1 VRNFVAVGSWV
12 SILWGSK
19 FAISHWLGRSP
30 LTQCWRY
37 RAACDRDPEI
47 WVKDHWRSFKL
58 VPFESLGAVSYSPS
72 IVTMAV
78 SLAIYKTFSVK
89 ECCDLENWV
98 TGCSGSLKLAPFDR
112 PYTTSYWS
120 AIVNIALSC
129 TVFELFDV
137 EWYRDLEI
145 WVRGHSRSF
154 KLVPFESLGAVSYS
168 PSIVTMAVL
177 CIISEIKRDIGWKS
191 WFFSYPLLSTPPL
204 GGPRRSIFCHPV

>member
-12 SILWGSK
+12 SILWGVK
-19 FAISHWLGRSP
+19 IRYLP
-30 LTQCWRY
+30 LTWPVAVNTVLALPRSLWSW
-37 RAACDRDPEI
+37 PWN

-78 SLAIYKTFSVK
+78 SLAIYETFSVK

-191 WFFSYPLLSTPPL
+191 WFFHTPCFQR
-204 GGPRRSIFCHPV
+204 PR